1 MKRIVTRGRSR
12 VWYEADEIEEITAAA
27 LRKAALWPR
36 PGGLAVDVEQLVEV
50 ALGATVDY
58 GGELPERTL
67 GFTQFGEPHRVV
79 VSRRLTELAL
89 SPQGSAGL
97 RGRWRATLAHEAA
110 HILLHAHLDLRSRTS
125 GVTETLLDGATES
138 LTAGHDWREV
148 QANMGMAALL
158 MPRGPFLAEARRI
171 LERDVIFLPLLVDAL
186 VARRLVELL
195 AAAFETSQEAT
206 RFRLL
211 HFGWLC

>member
-12 VWYEADEIEEITAAA
+12 VWYEADEIEAITADA

-36 PGGLAVDVEQLVEV
+36 PGALATDIEQLVEV
-50 ALGATVDY
+50 FLGAAVDY

-67 GFTQFGEPHRVV
+67 GFTEFGEPHRVV
-79 VSRRLTELAL
+79 VRRRLTELAL
-89 SPQGSAGL
+89 SPHGSAGL

-125 GVTETLLDGATES
+125 GVTETLLDGAMES
-138 LTAGHDWREV
+138 LATGRDWREV

-158 MPRGPFLAEARRI
+158 MPRGPFLAEARRM
-171 LERDVIFLPLLVDAL
+171 LERRVVFLPLSVDAL
-186 VARRLVELL
+186 TGRRLVELL
-195 AAAFETSQEAT
+195 GATFETSQEAT
-206 RFRLL
+206 RLRLL